1 MSHILNI
8 TFTFSQS
15 FAPDYNDDI
24 DGFDTLD
31 VVIIDNNTKIVV
43 SEGKRIYVVDA
54 ETGMI

>member
-1 MSHILNI
+1 MTI
-8 TFTFSQS
+8 FTFSQS

>member
-1 MSHILNI
+1 MTI
-8 TFTFSQS
+8 FTFSQS

-24 DGFDTLD
+24 YGFDTLD